1 MKTLDCT
8 VLAYEGPIL
17 RAYLSV
23 IKNLGYKV
31 KRVIKLYNGHQKL
44 QWLPSFLRNPFL
56 YSQESLS
63 NN

>member
-1 MKTLDCT
+1 MKILNCT

-31 KRVIKLYNGHQKL
+31 KRVIKLYNGYPKL
-44 QWLPSFLRNPFL
+44 RWLPQILRNSFFIFTRIFK
-56 YSQESLS
+56 Q
-63 NN
+63 